1 MDFMYLML
9 QIPAFILLILI
20 VLVFTAIGIIATYF
34 FRKKIRLNP
43 KRSHNETVGYIFAIL
58 SGFYGL
64 LLGFVVFLV
73 WDSLNS
79 AQNDV
84 SREGSAAIALYRD
97 INYFPD
103 QERIAPLKTAYLVY
117 VHSVID
123 QEFPGMES
131 MKTLNKHHRDPFNHV
146 FAIMGRTNLGDL
158 YSGQMFRQLNELS
171 MYRSLRNLDA
181 SSSIPTEIWVPI
193 LLGGAIILVLAVML
207 DVESLKLH
215 LFVNGLL
222 GAFIGLVIYI
232 IILLD
237 HPFIGQLKIEPE
249 EYKIILMMDKENH
262 LYH

>member
-1 MDFMYLML
+1 MYLLL
-9 QIPAFILLILI
+9 QIPAFILLLLI
-20 VLVFTAIGIIATYF
+20 VLLLLQLGIATYY
-34 FRKKIRLNP
+34 FRKKIRLDP
-43 KRSHNETVGYIFAIL
+43 KRSHNEAVGYIFAIL

-79 AQNDV
+79 AQTDV

-103 QERIAPLKTAYLVY
+103 HGKIAPLKTAYLVY

-123 QEFPGMES
+123 KEFPGMES
-131 MKTLNKHHRDPFNHV
+131 MKALNRHHHDTFNHV
-146 FAIMGRTNLGDL
+146 FAIMGKLDLGDT

-193 LLGGAIILVLAVML
+193 LLGGLIILVLAVML
-207 DVESLKLH
+207 DVESLRLH
-215 LFVNGLL
+215 L
-222 GAFIGLVIYI
+222 
-232 IILLD
+232 
-237 HPFIGQLKIEPE
+237 
-249 EYKIILMMDKENH
+249 
-262 LYH
+262 